1 MKSLILLCSAL
12 LLTTPVHAAQLTLE
26 LGAGSRTWQTDEL
39 LKHPLART
47 VTVKDDVSYKR
58 DMSYRA
64 VPISAL
70 LTGVKADDHLQAVA
84 LDGFAA
90 ELPAA
95 PLLTQEGAQAW
106 LAIEDPAKPWPPLAE
121 GKHSAGP
128 FYLVWTNPRPVISAP
143 SNGRSKWPAS
153 SAWRRWR
160 NVSQPCAQTPS
171 WRPATR

>member
-12 LLTTPVHAAQLTLE
+12 LLTTPVYAAQLTLE
-26 LGAGSRTWQTDEL
+26 LGADSHTWQTEEL

-58 DMSYRA
+58 DMNYRA

-95 PLLTQEGAQAW
+95 PCSTRTA
-106 LAIEDPAKPWPPLAE
+106 
-121 GKHSAGP
+121 
-128 FYLVWTNPRPVISAP
+128 PRPGWP
-143 SNGRSKWPAS
+143 SKTR
-153 SAWRRWR
+153 
-160 NVSQPCAQTPS
+160 PS
-171 WRPATR
+171 PGPPG